1 WGLWLDL
8 EFLLNH
14 CVRRL
19 SHWAVPNKWRVE
31 ISMLVHQLLN
41 HGANPKAVTAVP
53 YTPEI
58 MIRLLEGGADP
69 DGNGWSTKI
78 LDFGVDDLW
87 ILDTWILD
95 YGWLP
100 RASAYRD
107 DHSNPSSVFCKLA
120 LHQR

>member
-1 WGLWLDL
+1 MLRHL
-8 EFLLNH
+8 
-14 CVRRL
+14 R
-19 SHWAVPNKWRVE
+19 HWAVPDKRCVE
-31 ISMLVHQLLN
+31 IGILTHQLLD

-69 DGNGWSTKI
+69 DRNGWSTKI

-87 ILDTWILD
+87 ILDMWILD

-100 RASAYRD
+100 RASEYRSAEGVWQIGIAPAMGGG
-107 DHSNPSSVFCKLA
+107 HRLA
-120 LHQR
+120 